1 MVETAARAL
10 QRSLGKLGSGRTGRD
25 SDCYISSGVQVRSD
39 DVGGRGIYATR
50 DLSEGEELLRIPH
63 SGLVTAAVGQ
73 SYPAGRLLKQV
84 ADDVDAGADW
94 PLGVVVKAFP
104 GEKAPDFPNEETYV
118 VLALVLEDAMRR
130 HATSESDASVHAA
143 LLANDSKGQSPT
155 ELTFDQARRQ
165 LYYAALPTM
174 EELRQSHPLFMVS
187 DLEPEP
193 EQPASVQAPNHQ
205 HSVPP
210 PVPAA
215 VRTAIASCGLALGEG
230 PAATA
235 ATGAAE
241 AVAAEYWSAVVSM
254 RQAVVSEY
262 CTLCCILG
270 REFATSHSAEEW
282 LYCWC
287 VRRACACLSVCLSVC
302 LSFQCMDH
310 CDAKGNGHVAEL
322 FASNW
327 GPSSRR
333 CVRSSSASNSLE
345 ASI

>member
-10 QRSLGKLGSGRTGRD
+10 QRSLGKLGTGRTGRD
-25 SDCYISSGVQVRSD
+25 SDYYISSGVQVRSD

-130 HATSESDASVHAA
+130 HATSESDASVQAG
-143 LLANDSKGQSPT
+143 LLANDSKRQSPT

-230 PAATA
+230 PAAT
-235 ATGAAE
+235 GAAE

-282 LYCWC
+282 LYCWAM
-287 VRRACACLSVCLSVC
+287 V
-302 LSFQCMDH
+302 M
-310 CDAKGNGHVAEL
+310 
-322 FASNW
+322 
-327 GPSSRR
+327 SRNFLLQIGDPALGG
-333 CVRSSSASNSLE
+333 VSASSSASNSLE
-345 ASI
+345 VSM